1 MAPTVLKLEEVSF
14 TYGDLPV
21 IEKVSLSVEA
31 GEIVAI
37 MGPSG
42 CGKSTLLRL
51 IAGLE
56 RSTEGRVVFGDH
68 DETTDFLRFLFQDYD
83 AFPWFTV
90 YENVRY
96 SARRDRLPSPERV
109 EFILR
114 EVGLWEYR
122 DQYPRE
128 LSGGMRKRL
137 ALARCLAPGAR
148 MLLLDEPFAA
158 LDVDTK
164 QDMYELLQ
172 KLWQEF
178 EQTILMVTHDVHEA
192 VFLASRVVV
201 ATSRPFR
208 IRNEIEVPFPYPRR
222 PHLSHRPEIVA
233 LQAEVRKYFKK

>member
-1 MAPTVLKLEEVSF
+1 MSRTILKLEEVYF
-14 TYGDLPV
+14 AYGDLLV
-21 IEKVSLSVEA
+21 IEGVSLEVEA

-56 RSTEGRVVFGDH
+56 RPTRGRVIFKDH
-68 DETTDFLRFLFQDYD
+68 DGTTDFLRFLFQDYD

-96 SARRDRLPSPERV
+96 SARRDHLPSPERV

-122 DQYPRE
+122 DRYPRE

-137 ALARCLAPGAR
+137 ALARCLAPGPR

-172 KLWQEF
+172 KLWREF
-178 EQTILMVTHDVHEA
+178 EQTIVMVTHDVHEA

-201 ATSRPFR
+201 ANPRPFR
-208 IRNEIEVPFPYPRR
+208 VRTEIRVPFPYPRQ
-222 PHLSHRPEIVA
+222 PELMHSPEFAA
-233 LQAEVRKYFKK
+233 LQAEVRREL